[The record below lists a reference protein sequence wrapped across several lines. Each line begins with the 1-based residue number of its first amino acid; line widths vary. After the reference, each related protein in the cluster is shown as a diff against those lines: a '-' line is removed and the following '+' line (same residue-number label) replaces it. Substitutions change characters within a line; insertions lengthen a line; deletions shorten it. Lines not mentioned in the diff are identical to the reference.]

1 MDRWTAGETSDDL
14 VSDLRTFAAD
24 ANEPDDR
31 RAWSALRAGEILT
44 GHGQFDA
51 ARPDLEAAITL
62 ARSAGQLDPEV
73 YARDLLILRQVAGD
87 DFAAA
92 STMCGRTIE
101 RIEEVRDQISTPY
114 LESGFMQ
121 QRSPSYLMGVEM
133 ARRCSDWQV
142 MLERIELL
150 KARALQGPAPKQ
162 DTHAP
167 LLAELR
173 QLSREAASPPGRD
186 DLRLRRRVLWE
197 RLLVEG
203 ERSRPRF
210 VLAALQKLI
219 AGRAV
224 VLTYFFLAEDTLLRA
239 CISHRSV
246 VCDKL
251 ALDGRHEFFG
261 SLDRL
266 GQAASGSR
274 SVESD
279 LAAVAP
285 VLLPQSFA
293 AEVEAAAQVIVCPHQ
308 SLHQVPFAALPF
320 CGTTLIEHKP
330 VGVVPNLT
338 CLLNQSPQTG
348 SSTAYFWGCPRAH
361 RAMPKADRW
370 RSWPAQSVR
379 CATLRTLRNTEERAP
394 GTRSDSGS
402 HRLSTDTSS
411 ARACSRCAPRP
422 ARQRRGRQG
431 HRRRADGGP
440 ARSLEGPSTASNI
453 IILATRRRRR
463 RLVGL
468 PCGEAGDLGSRARA
482 PSRRHGLRARGR
494 VHQAGARARDLDRAA
509 VRLPI
514 RSRQK

>member
-1 MDRWTAGETSDDL
+1 VRVRS
-14 VSDLRTFAAD
+14 
-24 ANEPDDR
+24 
-31 RAWSALRAGEILT
+31 SALPCACERLHERG
-44 GHGQFDA
+44 
-51 ARPDLEAAITL
+51 
-62 ARSAGQLDPEV
+62 
-73 YARDLLILRQVAGD
+73 LR
-87 DFAAA
+87 
-92 STMCGRTIE
+92 
-101 RIEEVRDQISTPY
+101 
-114 LESGFMQ
+114 
-121 QRSPSYLMGVEM
+121 
-133 ARRCSDWQV
+133 
-142 MLERIELL
+142 
-150 KARALQGPAPKQ
+150 
-162 DTHAP
+162 
-167 LLAELR
+167 
-173 QLSREAASPPGRD
+173 
-186 DLRLRRRVLWE
+186 E

-210 VLAALQKLI
+210 DLAALQKLI

-348 SSTAYFWGCPRAH
+348 SSTAYFGVATRTSRDAQGQPMEELAGAEREVRNVAKLFGT
-361 RAMPKADRW
+361 PKSMLLGPEVTREAID
-370 RSWPAQSVR
+370 SAQIR
-379 CATLRTLRNTEERAP
+379 QAL
-394 GTRSDSGS
+394 G
-402 HRLSTDTSS
+402 S
-411 ARACSRCAPRP
+411 ARVVHLALHGSDVADKDIADAPME
-422 ARQRRGRQG
+422 ARLYL
-431 HRRRADGGP
+431 
-440 ARSLEGPSTASNI
+440 SEGPVDGLDI
-453 IILATRRRRR
+453 ITWSLNADVVLLSACHAAKRAT
-463 RLVGL
+463 
-468 PCGEAGDLGSRARA
+468 S
-482 PSRRHGLRARGR
+482 ARGLAR
-494 VHQAGARARDLDRAA
+494 LPADTAFGLQAAFHQAGARAVIGPLWSVADQVAPEVIRPLCAALRDGRAPA
-509 VRLPI
+509 TALQHAI
-514 RSRQK
+514 RSYLDGAFGSWRDPALWACFTLVGFSGDAFGFSLVTS